1 MIPKKTVNIFF
12 RTSEDKRKIEKNKGI
27 KYSAAKG

>member
-1 MIPKKTVNIFF
+1 MIPKKTVNIFLKK
-12 RTSEDKRKIEKNKGI
+12 SEDKKKIEKNKGI